1 MSKHDDRCLNANRQ
15 PERHQ
20 SVDYSKWILRLLTWD
35 GLAPVMMLSL
45 PFLIR
50 RFGPANNDRFLVM
63 SIVAALI
70 AGILLRFS
78 FGMRH
83 IRANYCRAGV
93 KRFQQAG
100 LLAMIAVLVLV
111 ETLLCLI
118 PAAGFKGADLMFFSV
133 VALGYL
139 LVMSCVLYPSRP
151 K

>member
-1 MSKHDDRCLNANRQ
+1 MDF
-15 PERHQ
+15 
-20 SVDYSKWILRLLTWD
+20 
-35 GLAPVMMLSL
+35 APAHLGRVGSRNDVVAALSD
-45 PFLIR
+45 
-50 RFGPANNDRFLVM
+50 PAFRTGEQRPVLSNVNCG
-63 SIVAALI
+63 ALI

-83 IRANYCRAGV
+83 IRANYCRNGV
-93 KRFQQAG
+93 KRLQKAG

-133 VALGYL
+133 VGLGYL
-139 LVMSCVLYPSRP
+139 LVMSCVLYPGRP